1 MYGIYTTVIVLHKW
15 LSRLIFTWPSSLQ
28 AKAQFADSGETKVL
42 EPEDV
47 ARAVVYAT
55 SQPEY
60 VAVNEILIEPRQAPI
75 S

>member
-1 MYGIYTTVIVLHKW
+1 
-15 LSRLIFTWPSSLQ
+15 LQ